1 MFCQIDALQKLVYSN
16 AYDIICVTETW
27 LKDFFLD
34 SEILDTGYTIFRRDR
49 AEREGGGVFI
59 AVKDNLDCRRTSDL
73 ETGLEMLCVELN
85 LACSSR
91 SKIVISA
98 IYRPP
103 DSTPSYDFHSVTEF
117 TSHLNNSARLLKS
130 HSLVLGDFN
139 YPAIKWI
146 EGCGFSNSTNSADS
160 AFCETLQDHSLLQVN
175 PFPTRNENILDLIIT
190 DAPDRMM
197 NIATMTPIQAGLE
210 TEHNLLEFDFVARPR
225 RVKKPARYAYNF
237 KSADFEILKLRI
249 IQSSAISNSVSCNS
263 GVDACWSNWKSALLA
278 IIDANIPKAGVR
290 DSNTLPWIDKEVRHL
305 LKRKESAR
313 RAAKKHNSAFY
324 LEKFRILR
332 KESKALINRKLKEYH
347 TSLGDSLKVNPKHFW
362 SYFRHKT
369 KSNSIPANVTYGGRQ
384 ISSGVEMAEAF
395 NKYFYST
402 FTHAREVPNGKTPLS
417 SPFIRKEKRR
427 TLLTTDPSLYC
438 ALYPKY

>member
-1 MFCQIDALQKLVYSN
+1 MFCQIHAFQKLVYSN
-16 AYDIICVTETW
+16 AYDIISVTETW

-34 SEILDTGYTIFRRDR
+34 SEILDIGYTIFRRDR
-49 AEREGGGVFI
+49 AEREGSGVF
-59 AVKDNLDCRRTSDL
+59 KDNLDCRRRSDL

-98 IYRPP
+98 IYKPS

-130 HSLVLGDFN
+130 HSLILGDFN

-175 PFPTRNENILDLIIT
+175 PFPSRKENILNLIIT

-210 TEHNLLEFDFVARPR
+210 TEHDLLEFDLVARPR
-225 RVKKPARYAYNF
+225 RVKKPARYAYDF

-263 GVDACWSNWKSALLA
+263 GVDACWSNWKSALLDF
-278 IIDANIPKAGVR
+278 IDANIP
-290 DSNTLPWIDKEVRHL
+290 I
-305 LKRKESAR
+305 
-313 RAAKKHNSAFY
+313 
-324 LEKFRILR
+324 
-332 KESKALINRKLKEYH
+332 
-347 TSLGDSLKVNPKHFW
+347 TS
-362 SYFRHKT
+362 
-369 KSNSIPANVTYGGRQ
+369 
-384 ISSGVEMAEAF
+384 
-395 NKYFYST
+395 
-402 FTHAREVPNGKTPLS
+402 
-417 SPFIRKEKRR
+417 
-427 TLLTTDPSLYC
+427 
-438 ALYPKY
+438 